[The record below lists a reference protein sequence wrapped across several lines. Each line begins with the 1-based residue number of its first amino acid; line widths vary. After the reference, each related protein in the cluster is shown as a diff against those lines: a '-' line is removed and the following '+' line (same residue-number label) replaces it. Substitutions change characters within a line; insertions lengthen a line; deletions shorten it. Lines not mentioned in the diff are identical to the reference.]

1 MSWGDENTT
10 YNVVM
15 NHEEQYSIWPDYK
28 ALPAGWTAVGKTG
41 RRTTALRTSTQCGP
55 TCVRSACARRWQ
67 PMPAPKRP
75 ETGRG

>member
-28 ALPAGWTAVGKTG
+28 ALPDGWTAVGKTG
-41 RRTTALRTSTQCGP
+41 KKAECLEYIDAVWTDMRPLSLRQAMAADAG
-55 TCVRSACARRWQ
+55 AKA
-67 PMPAPKRP
+67 A
-75 ETGRG
+75 

>member
-41 RRTTALRTSTQCGP
+41 NKDDCLAYIDAVWTDMRPLSLRQAMAADASTK
-55 TCVRSACARRWQ
+55 AA
-67 PMPAPKRP
+67 
-75 ETGRG
+75 